1 MQTYS
6 MIVNEFTRIKY
17 FRNWVGVVNR
27 QRNDCRKNAS
37 GTYKLMITSGKASKI
52 LGFNAEIN
60 RPKLFFKSKT
70 LLLNFEI

>member
-6 MIVNEFTRIKY
+6 MIVNELILINY
-17 FRNWVGVVNR
+17 LMNWVGIVNR

-70 LLLNFEI
+70 LSLNFEI